1 MGIFSRFSDIINANL
16 HSLLDKAEDPEKM
29 VRLIIQEMEDTLV
42 EVRST
47 AARTIADRKTVARE
61 MERVR
66 AEMNE
71 WASKAELAVSRDRE
85 DLARAALVEKNRA
98 EERVTALEREDQ
110 ELGQQLDKLNED
122 IRQLQAKLEDA
133 RNRQKSLVQRRKV
146 GEHRL
151 STRRQV
157 HDRRLDDALAR
168 FEGYE
173 QRLDRVEGEAEALD
187 MGREPGLHAEFEALE
202 SEDKVTAELA
212 ELKARVHG
220 EPASSGK
227 GKQAKGSGTKG
238 AAKGGR

>member
-47 AARTIADRKTVARE
+47 AARTIADRKSVARE
-61 MERVR
+61 MERVSADR
-66 AEMNE
+66 DE

-85 DLARAALVEKNRA
+85 DLAKAALVEKNRT
-98 EERVTALEREDQ
+98 EERLAALQREDG
-110 ELGQQLDKLNED
+110 ELGEQLDKLNQD
-122 IRQLQAKLEDA
+122 IHQLQSKLEDA
-133 RNRQKSLVQRRKV
+133 RSRQKSLVQRRKV
-146 GEHRL
+146 GENRL
-151 STRRQV
+151 SARRQV

-173 QRLDRVEGEAEALD
+173 QRLDRVEGEAEAYD

-202 SEDKVTAELA
+202 SEGKIEAELA
-212 ELKARVHG
+212 ELKSRVRGEATGEARAG
-220 EPASSGK
+220 KSGK
-227 GKQAKGSGTKG
+227 SGGGKRK
-238 AAKGGR
+238 